1 MKSVDVNTVGGRI
14 RASRQ
19 KSRLNLKQMAEK
31 LEISPNYVSIVERN
45 VKQPSD
51 ELLAKIAALTDTPFS
66 WLKKG
71 SDCYFKEPSEEDASP
86 EISSS
91 IWHTD
96 IPLFLNLVLHGSPTI
111 SKETVTT
118 VLNIDDDVLN
128 DILDG
133 NIEFDPIWEPGLL
146 ALVQRLDI
154 SDILKKLYNI
164 ESYLVYAEGKKM
176 DSKIIT
182 ALKKSLSEKFRDH
195 FTYVSQQHSN
205 SRRFTDLMELNR
217 NTDTPVREYIF
228 QQELK
233 HRNWKIRMYSEMH
246 GSQIGELLYRTR
258 FHPYRPKDDD
268 IIALVF
274 SDESV
279 FNELL
284 DRHVSMPQF
293 RVDGGPTTVILMRFD
308 LDSMCVKEIIPA
320 DEIERKS

>member
-14 RASRQ
+14 RVSRQ
-19 KSRLNLKQMAEK
+19 KTHLNLKQMAEK

-51 ELLAKIAALTDTPFS
+51 ELLAKIATLTDTPFS

-71 SDCYFKEPSEEDASP
+71 SDCYFKEPSNKDTPS

-118 VLNIDDDVLN
+118 VLNIDDDVLS

-133 NIEFDPIWEPGLL
+133 KIEFAPVWEPGLL

-164 ESYLVYAEGKKM
+164 ESYLVYAEWKKI
-176 DSKIIT
+176 DSKIVT
-182 ALKKSLSEKFRDH
+182 ALRKSLSEKFLDH
-195 FTYVSQQHSN
+195 FTYVNQPQNN
-205 SRRFTDLMELNR
+205 SKRFTDLMKLNKD
-217 NTDTPVREYIF
+217 TDIPVREYIF
-228 QQELK
+228 QQEMK
-233 HRNWKIRMYSEMH
+233 HRNWKIRMYSEMN
-246 GSQIGELLYRTR
+246 GSQIRELLYRTR

-284 DRHVSMPQF
+284 DRHVSMLQF
-293 RVDGGPTTVILMRFD
+293 PVDGGPTTVMFMRFD
-308 LDSMCVKEIIPA
+308 LDSMCVKEIISA